1 MKGRLVYRLGMLIP
15 HLFNIKRLKS
25 IDRLKDM
32 NKVKGAGLT
41 KTQIRSKILLRLKTQ
56 KEEDRSRKSKL
67 IRNKLLRN
75 KVFKKA
81 KIVMFYIA
89 FGGEVNT
96 EEMIREAKK
105 IGKLI
110 CVPVC
115 RKDKETM
122 QPAILKDHAKLK
134 KGPYGVLEPVAL
146 AQLKPEDLDL
156 VIVPGLAFDKKGNR
170 LGRGKGC
177 YDRFLCKLSEK
188 TPSIGLAFDFQILP
202 LIPTTCTDVSVK
214 KIIFS

>member
-1 MKGRLVYRLGMLIP
+1 MEDIDL
-15 HLFNIKRLKS
+15 IKR
-25 IDRLKDM
+25 R
-32 NKVKGAGLT
+32 AGLT
-41 KTQIRSKILLRLKTQ
+41 KAQIRSKILLRLKTQ
-56 KEEDRSRKSKL
+56 KEEDRNRKSKL
-67 IRNKLLRN
+67 IKDKLLRN

-96 EEMIREAKK
+96 ESMIREAKK

-122 QPAILKDHAKLK
+122 QPAILEDHAKLK

-146 AQLKPEDLDL
+146 AQVKPEELDL
-156 VIVPGLAFDKKGNR
+156 VIIPGLAFDKKGNR

-177 YDRFLCKLSEK
+177 YDRFLCTLSEN

-202 LIPTTCTDVSVK
+202 LIPTTGYDVSVK

>member
-1 MKGRLVYRLGMLIP
+1 MKGKFVYRFEAM
-15 HLFNIKRLKS
+15 
-25 IDRLKDM
+25 
-32 NKVKGAGLT
+32 LT
-41 KTQIRSKILLRLKTQ
+41 KAQIRSKILLRLKIQ

-67 IRNKLLRN
+67 IKGKLLRN

-81 KIVMFYIA
+81 KIIMFYIA

-110 CVPVC
+110 CVPIC

-122 QPAILKDHAKLK
+122 QPAMLVDHAKLK
-134 KGPYGVLEPVAL
+134 KGPYGVLEPVTEAMV
-146 AQLKPEDLDL
+146 KPEDLDL
-156 VIVPGLAFDKKGNR
+156 VIVPGLAFDKKGRR

-177 YDRFLCKLSEK
+177 YDRFLSTFSDDL
-188 TPSIGLAFDFQILP
+188 PSIGLAFDFQILP
-202 LIPTTCTDVSVK
+202 LIPTTSYDVSVK
-214 KIIFS
+214 EIIFS

>member
-1 MKGRLVYRLGMLIP
+1 M
-15 HLFNIKRLKS
+15 
-25 IDRLKDM
+25 
-32 NKVKGAGLT
+32 LT
-41 KTQIRSKILLRLKTQ
+41 KAQIRSKILLTLKTQ
-56 KEEDRSRKSKL
+56 KEEDRTRKSRIIKD
-67 IRNKLLRN
+67 KLLRN
-75 KVFKKA
+75 KVFRKA

-115 RKDKETM
+115 RKDRETM
-122 QPAILKDHAKLK
+122 QPTILEGNAKLK
-134 KGPYGVLEPVAL
+134 KGPYGVLEPVAK
-146 AQLKPEDLDL
+146 AQVKPEDLDL
-156 VIVPGLAFDKKGNR
+156 IIVPGLAFDRECNR

-177 YDRFLCKLSEK
+177 YDRFLGKLSD

-202 LIPTTCTDVSVK
+202 LIPTTAHDVSVN